1 MTKYDVYTFDNGRV
15 ALIDSKIFSEA
26 IEQDKEVLIV
36 CNSWSGGYAY
46 ATGANKIVDPNFGDC
61 WEMYGYEVR
70 EEEFDSEALSK
81 FYKVIFTSGEMIF
94 METNDQANS
103 YCGRQFTD
111 WHSSIE
117 DIHRR
122 ANIYPSL
129 GDKMLTEDEI
139 LSKRKTINEC
149 LTVRHLYK
157 DVEAKVEALISRGIL
172 SKDAKKW
179 IRARE
184 N

>member
-1 MTKYDVYTFDNGRV
+1 MTNYDVYAFDNGRV
-15 ALIDSKIFSEA
+15 ALVDSEIISNA
-26 IEQDKEVLIV
+26 IEHGKEVLIV

-46 ATGANKIVDPNFGDC
+46 AIGAEKFNDPEFGECYD
-61 WEMYGYEVR
+61 MYGYDVR
-70 EEEFDSEALSK
+70 EVEFNPEDLQK
-81 FYKVIFTSGEMIF
+81 FYKVIFTPGEMIF
-94 METNDQANS
+94 METGDQANS
-103 YCGRQFTD
+103 YCGGQFTD

-139 LSKRKTINEC
+139 FSKRKTINEC

-179 IRARE
+179 IRK
-184 N
+184 